1 MHAGVGT
8 GRREVRPRL
17 LERRGVVGG
26 NGAGRGHHAEE
37 TGEAQIGAGDA
48 GQELAGGGGGSAG
61 GGGELGKGGGER
73 LRGAGGDV
81 DVDVHRLGPGRRRRG
96 GGAGRGEGG

>member
-48 GQELAGGGGGSAG
+48 GQELAGGGGGGAGGDGELGDGDGEVLWGAG
-61 GGGELGKGGGER
+61 GGVCVDVHARRPGR
-73 LRGAGGDV
+73 RGAGG
-81 DVDVHRLGPGRRRRG
+81 RG
-96 GGAGRGEGG
+96 GADEGA